1 MTFVPPEHVSFETSP
16 CNNGCTVTRI
26 RQGGNEVLSIHWAN
40 RRGSLGATPLHVL
53 QALRMRIETEQKGD
67 LASPANAKALALV
80 MEAEAIL
87 SGRQA
92 EFDGIPIIGN

>member
-1 MTFVPPEHVSFETSP
+1 MTFVPPDHVSFENSP

-40 RRGSLGATPLHVL
+40 RRGGFGATPLHAS
-53 QALRMRIETEQKGD
+53 QALRMRLETEQKGD
-67 LASPANAKALALV
+67 LASPTNAKALALM
-80 MEAEAIL
+80 MEVEAIL
-87 SGRQA
+87 SGRQT